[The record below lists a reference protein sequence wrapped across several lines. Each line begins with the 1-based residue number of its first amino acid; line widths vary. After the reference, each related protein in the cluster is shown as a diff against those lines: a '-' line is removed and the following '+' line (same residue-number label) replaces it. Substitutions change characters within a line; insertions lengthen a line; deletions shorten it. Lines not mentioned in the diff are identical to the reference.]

1 MKPAIEVVDV
11 RKTYRKYSRRRQ
23 FATLKSALLS
33 GSMVGDLNPAET
45 FNALNGVSF
54 DVPAGSTFGIIGR
67 NGSGKSTML
76 KLVAGITKPTTGRV
90 TVAGRISALIELG
103 AGFHPEISGRENVFI
118 NGIMLGLSKR
128 EITRRFDEIV
138 EFAEMADFIDAPVK
152 TYSSGMYVRLGFAVA
167 IHVDPDVLLV
177 DEVLAV
183 GDESF
188 SHKCIDKFAEFRR
201 RGKTILL
208 VTHQLALVERFCDTA
223 LWLDEGKSRGIGDP
237 RRVVAAYITDVARQE
252 EAQIAAADAKALAS
266 VATSAEKGT
275 EMGSGPFS
283 HESGLGEA
291 GLLAEKAAVH
301 RSRAGE
307 TEPVVGKD
315 AGHAVRG
322 TGTAS
327 AQDAPATPG
336 ADAAW
341 PTATDEGVVAP
352 CGTEA
357 FEADPAQPEGP
368 PDMFQAGEGRWG
380 SREAEITNVQLIG
393 ADGQAAHVF
402 QAGEQVAI
410 HIKIHAAQPLT
421 DFVVGIGLFNV
432 DGVCCFGTNTDH
444 EQFEPQHLEGD
455 AEIAFHIDGIDL
467 VAGTYK
473 LDVAIHRH
481 DGYPYDYHRLLYSF
495 RVKSRVQDVGIYRPR
510 HSWSFAGGVRF
521 NPPTAI
527 DHERGHADTEG

>member
-23 FATLKSALLS
+23 FATLKSAILS
-33 GSMVGDLNPAET
+33 GSMAGDLNPAET
-45 FNALNGVSF
+45 FNAINGVSF
-54 DVPAGSTFGIIGR
+54 EVPAGSTFGIVGR

-90 TVAGRISALIELG
+90 TVDGRISALIELG

-138 EFAEMADFIDAPVK
+138 EFAEMKDFIDAPVK

-183 GDESF
+183 GDEAF
-188 SHKCIDKFAEFRR
+188 SHRCLDKFAEFRR
-201 RGKTILL
+201 RGKTVLL

-252 EAQIAAADAKALAS
+252 EVQIAAADAKAQAG
-266 VATSAEKGT
+266 VATAVEKRSDAGPGHTSSDNISAPANEASAERG
-275 EMGSGPFS
+275 
-283 HESGLGEA
+283 
-291 GLLAEKAAVH
+291 
-301 RSRAGE
+301 RADGDS
-307 TEPVVGKD
+307 P
-315 AGHAVRG
+315 
-322 TGTAS
+322 
-327 AQDAPATPG
+327 
-336 ADAAW
+336 ADAATAGSPAPAVPAE
-341 PTATDEGVVAP
+341 PT
-352 CGTEA
+352 
-357 FEADPAQPEGP
+357 GP

-380 SREAEITNVQLIG
+380 SREAEISDVQLVG
-393 ADGQAAHVF
+393 EDGQPAHVF
-402 QAGEQVAI
+402 QSGERVAI
-410 HIKIHAAQPLT
+410 RIKLHAPQALT

-444 EQFEPQHLEGD
+444 ERFAAGHLEGES
-455 AEIAFHIDGIDL
+455 EIAFQIDGLDL

-473 LDVAIHRH
+473 LDVALHRH

-495 RVKSRVQDVGIYRPR
+495 RIKSRVQDVGIYRPR
-510 HSWSFAGGVRF
+510 HSWSFSGGVRLTQ
-521 NPPTAI
+521 PGTDGTP
-527 DHERGHADTEG
+527 EP

>member
-23 FATLKSALLS
+23 FATLKSAILS

-54 DVPAGSTFGIIGR
+54 EVPAGSTFGIVGR

-76 KLVAGITKPTTGRV
+76 KLVAGITKPTSGRV

-138 EFAEMADFIDAPVK
+138 EFAEMQDFIDAPVK

-183 GDESF
+183 GDEAF
-188 SHKCIDKFAEFRR
+188 SHKCLDKFAEFRR

-208 VTHQLALVERFCDTA
+208 VTHQLTLVERFCDMA
-223 LWLDEGKSRGIGDP
+223 LWLDEGRSRGIGDP
-237 RRVVAAYITDVARQE
+237 RRVVAAYITDVDRQE
-252 EAQIAAADAKALAS
+252 EVQIAAADAKAQAS
-266 VATSAEKGT
+266 VATAAEKGAGDSLGEKGLGDFFPET
-275 EMGSGPFS
+275 ETAPAHEVATEGGHDISGPDAPDDGAS
-283 HESGLGEA
+283 EKESPEHAVGE
-291 GLLAEKAAVH
+291 
-301 RSRAGE
+301 
-307 TEPVVGKD
+307 P
-315 AGHAVRG
+315 AGH
-322 TGTAS
+322 
-327 AQDAPATPG
+327 
-336 ADAAW
+336 
-341 PTATDEGVVAP
+341 
-352 CGTEA
+352 
-357 FEADPAQPEGP
+357 

-380 SREAEITNVQLIG
+380 SREAEITDVQLVG
-393 ADGQAAHVF
+393 EEGQPAHVF
-402 QAGEQVAI
+402 QAGERVDI
-410 HIKIHAAQPLT
+410 RIKLHAAHPLT
-421 DFVVGIGLFNV
+421 DFVVGIGLFNM

-444 EQFEPQHLEGD
+444 EKFEAEGLEGE
-455 AEIAFHIDGIDL
+455 AEINFRIDGLDL

-473 LDVAIHRH
+473 LDVALHRH

-495 RVKSRVQDVGIYRPR
+495 HVKSRVQDVGIYRPR
-510 HSWSFAGGVRF
+510 HTWSFSGGVRF
-521 NPPTAI
+521 NPPVTN
-527 DHERGHADTEG
+527 DTQEP

>member
-1 MKPAIEVVDV
+1 MSAAIQVVDV
-11 RKTYRKYSRRRQ
+11 RKTYRKYSRRRN
-23 FATLKSALLS
+23 FATLKSAILS

-54 DVPAGSTFGIIGR
+54 EVPAGSTFGIIGR

-76 KLVAGITKPTTGRV
+76 KLVAGITKPTSGRV
-90 TVAGRISALIELG
+90 TVDGRISALIELG

-138 EFAEMADFIDAPVK
+138 EFAEMQDFIDAPVK

-183 GDESF
+183 GDEAF

-201 RGKTILL
+201 RGKTVLL

-223 LWLDEGKSRGIGDP
+223 LWLDEGRSRGIGDP

-252 EAQIAAADAKALAS
+252 EKQIAAADAKALAS
-266 VATSAEKGT
+266 VETAGGTEKPSGHVFQVTEATLAGEKGAGHSTRVAGSTPGHEAPT
-275 EMGSGPFS
+275 EVGP
-283 HESGLGEA
+283 GAA
-291 GLLAEKAAVH
+291 GL
-301 RSRAGE
+301 
-307 TEPVVGKD
+307 D
-315 AGHAVRG
+315 AGDGGA
-322 TGTAS
+322 AEPS
-327 AQDAPATPG
+327 APEVLVAEPA
-336 ADAAW
+336 
-341 PTATDEGVVAP
+341 
-352 CGTEA
+352 
-357 FEADPAQPEGP
+357 GP

-380 SREAEITNVQLIG
+380 SREGEITDVQLVG
-393 ADGQAAHVF
+393 EDGQPAHLF
-402 QAGEQVAI
+402 QAGDRVDI
-410 HIKIHAAQPLT
+410 RIKLHAAQPLT
-421 DFVVGIGLFNV
+421 DFVVGIGLFNM

-444 EQFEPQHLEGD
+444 EKFEAERLEGD
-455 AEIAFHIDGIDL
+455 AEIAFHIDGLDL

-473 LDVAIHRH
+473 LDVALHRH

-495 RVKSRVQDVGIYRPR
+495 RIKSRVQDVGIYRPR
-510 HSWSFAGGVRF
+510 HTWSFSGGVRIK
-521 NPPTAI
+521 PPVTDAA
-527 DHERGHADTEG
+527 ENSKQSLPE

>member
-11 RKTYRKYSRRRQ
+11 RKTYRKYSRRRR

-33 GSMVGDLNPAET
+33 GSMIGDANAGET

-54 DVPAGSTFGIIGR
+54 EVPAGSTFGIVGR

-90 TVAGRISALIELG
+90 TVDGRISALIELG

-138 EFAEMADFIDAPVK
+138 EFAEMKDFIDAPVK

-188 SHKCIDKFAEFRR
+188 SHKCLDKFAELHR

-208 VTHQLALVERFCDTA
+208 VTHQLGLVERFCDLA
-223 LWLDEGKSRGIGDP
+223 LWLDGGQSRGVGDP

-252 EAQIAAADAKALAS
+252 EGQIAAADAKAQAG
-266 VATSAEKGT
+266 VATAGQKGSDPASGT
-275 EMGSGPFS
+275 LAGSDPNIGLKGQKGS
-283 HESGLGEA
+283 DAVSREAGLGEA
-291 GLLAEKAAVH
+291 D
-301 RSRAGE
+301 
-307 TEPVVGKD
+307 P
-315 AGHAVRG
+315 
-322 TGTAS
+322 TGS
-327 AQDAPATPG
+327 DPIPPA
-336 ADAAW
+336 
-341 PTATDEGVVAP
+341 
-352 CGTEA
+352 
-357 FEADPAQPEGP
+357 GP

-380 SREAEITNVQLIG
+380 SREAEITDVQLVG
-393 ADGQAAHVF
+393 EDGHPAHVF
-402 QAGEQVAI
+402 QAGERVDI
-410 HIKIHAAQPLT
+410 RIKIHAAQPLT
-421 DFVVGIGLFNV
+421 DFVVGIGLFNI
-432 DGVCCFGTNTDH
+432 DGVCCFGTNTDQ
-444 EQFEPQHLEGD
+444 EQFEAERLEGEG
-455 AEIAFHIDGIDL
+455 EIAFRIDGLDL

-473 LDVAIHRH
+473 LDVALHRH

-495 RVKSRVQDVGIYRPR
+495 RIKSRVQDVGVYRPR
-510 HSWSFAGGVRF
+510 HTWSFSGGVHVNSRV
-521 NPPTAI
+521 T
-527 DHERGHADTEG
+527 DDEERRG